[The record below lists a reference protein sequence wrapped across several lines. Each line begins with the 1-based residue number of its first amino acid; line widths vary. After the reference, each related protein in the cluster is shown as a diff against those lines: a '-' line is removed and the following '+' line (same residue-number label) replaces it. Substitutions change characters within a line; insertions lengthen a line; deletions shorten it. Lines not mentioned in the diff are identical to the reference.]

1 MSAAP
6 EEPSRPFFYTR
17 GAFWENK
24 KTNNLWVL
32 QLLTILPITGF
43 FGIDH
48 LFLRSPITA
57 LAKTFINFITLGL
70 WYFYDILQVTT
81 DKDTVKQFGF
91 SVPIYGPTGIG
102 AGQLLEPGEAPNKDA
117 PSHWRFI
124 LYAILTLLPLGLD
137 FFVAGD
143 FAGGGLR
150 FMTSVIFLLWP
161 LGFFWGC
168 YNMYRVWFT
177 PDDLLKK
184 GTYRIWPF
192 SIFIDK
198 YKSVAGVLGPGS
210 PEQPVPV
217 CREKGIVET
226 IMEPVNTIIGVGT
239 SIVAQPV
246 STALQGVA
254 ELPSRVGDAAV
265 AAIAPVQA
273 VMEVAAPT
281 VSAGIQIAKTVPPA
295 IAAVPAV
302 AANVSNRL
310 AEVAKPEALIASAGP
325 AVSSA
330 ALVSKAAEGVLKG
343 GSASGSGSIQLFSDS
358 ALLFTIG
365 ILVFGGAIISLI
377 RSRPLDEPT
386 KKNDAPPKPGDVRR
400 TPPTK

>member
-6 EEPSRPFFYTR
+6 EEPRPFFYTR

-24 KTNNLWVL
+24 KMNNLWVL

-57 LAKTFINFITLGL
+57 LAKTFINICTLGL

-81 DKDTVKQFGF
+81 DKDTVKEFGF

-102 AGQLLEPGEAPNKDA
+102 AGQLLEPGETVSKDA
-117 PSHWRFI
+117 ISPWRFI
-124 LYAILTLLPLGLD
+124 IYCILVWLPLGLD

-143 FAGGGLR
+143 FVGGGLR
-150 FMTSVIFLLWP
+150 FMTSAIFLLWP

-168 YNMYRVWFT
+168 FNIYRAFAK
-177 PDDLLKK
+177 PDDLFKK

-192 SIFIDK
+192 TYFVDQ
-198 YKSVAGVLGPGS
+198 YKSVAGVLAPGS
-210 PEQPVPV
+210 PEQPLPA
-217 CREKGIVET
+217 CRQKGIVET
-226 IMEPVNTIIGVGT
+226 VMEPVNTIIGVGT
-239 SIVAQPV
+239 SIVTQPV

-273 VMEVAAPT
+273 AMEVAAPT
-281 VSAGIQIAKTVPPA
+281 VSGI
-295 IAAVPAV
+295 

-343 GSASGSGSIQLFSDS
+343 GSGSGSGMQLFSDS
-358 ALLFTIG
+358 ALLFTLG
-365 ILVFGGAIISLI
+365 LLVFGGAILSLV
-377 RSRPLDEPT
+377 RSRNPDEPT
-386 KKNDAPPKPGDVRR
+386 KKNDAPPKPGNVRK
-400 TPPTK
+400 TPPTE

>member
-1 MSAAP
+1 MSTGP
-6 EEPSRPFFYTR
+6 EEPRPFFYTR

-24 KTNNLWVL
+24 KMNNLWVL

-57 LAKTFINFITLGL
+57 LAKTFINFCTLGL

-102 AGQLLEPGEAPNKDA
+102 AGQLLEPGETVSKDA
-117 PSHWRFI
+117 ISPWRFI
-124 LYAILTLLPLGLD
+124 IYCILVWLPLGLD

-143 FAGGGLR
+143 FVGGGLR
-150 FMTSVIFLLWP
+150 FMTSAIFLLWP

-168 YNMYRVWFT
+168 FNIYRAFAK
-177 PDDLLKK
+177 PDDLFKK

-192 SIFIDK
+192 TYFVDQ
-198 YKSVAGVLGPGS
+198 YKSVAGVLAPGS
-210 PEQPVPV
+210 PEQPLPA
-217 CREKGIVET
+217 CRQKGIVET
-226 IMEPVNTIIGVGT
+226 VLEPVNTIIGVGT

-246 STALQGVA
+246 STVLQGVA

-273 VMEVAAPT
+273 AMEVAAPT
-281 VSAGIQIAKTVPPA
+281 VSAGVQIAKAVPPA
-295 IAAVPAV
+295 IGAVPGI

-310 AEVAKPEALIASAGP
+310 AEAASP
-325 AVSSA
+325 A

-343 GSASGSGSIQLFSDS
+343 GGSGSGSISGSQLFSDS
-358 ALLFTIG
+358 ALLFTLG
-365 ILVFGGAIISLI
+365 LLVFGGAILSLV
-377 RSRPLDEPT
+377 RSRSTDVPT
-386 KKNDAPPKPGDVRR
+386 KKDDAPPKPGNVRK
-400 TPPTK
+400 TPPTE